1 MKGVEADVNLTRS
14 SVTVRVR
21 AHEMGDTVKR
31 HLDLPVAAIAAAA
44 FLASGVLSACGTG
57 GTPADGTGGTP
68 AADAGSKTIQVT
80 LANTVFTD
88 TIKSKLPEFEKAT
101 GLKVALSQYGEDQLS
116 AQYNVKLNAG
126 GGKIDVMMYRPLQEG
141 KLFAENG
148 YLADLSTDVKS
159 NKEWDW
165 ADFQPGPVGAT
176 TYKGKVVGVPLT
188 TEQEILYYRK
198 DLLAKAGLQ
207 VPKTMDELE
216 AAAKAIKAQ
225 NPGVAGFVAR
235 TGKSPAVTQFSSFLY
250 SFGGDFIDESGKSGV
265 ASDAAKKAYAF
276 YGGLIRNYGP
286 ANVSTD
292 MGWPEAMAIFTQGNA
307 GFMTE
312 ADSMYKNTLD
322 PAKSRVVDTV
332 GFAPMPAGAGG
343 SKPYNVPAWAL
354 GINAASDNQANAW
367 KFIEW
372 ATSKTMVLQLQQLDV
387 SGARSSVWDDPAGT
401 ANFPADLAAVIAVSA
416 KNGVG
421 HDRPLVIGVAEARD
435 IVGDPIVVAITG
447 GDSNAAADAASA
459 AFQKLLDAEK

>member
-1 MKGVEADVNLTRS
+1 
-14 SVTVRVR
+14 
-21 AHEMGDTVKR
+21 MGDTVKR
-31 HLDLPVAAIAAAA
+31 HSVVPVAVIAVAA
-44 FLASGVLSACGTG
+44 FLATGALSACSS
-57 GTPADGTGGTP
+57 GGTP
-68 AADAGSKTIQVT
+68 AADAGSKTIRVT
-80 LANTVFTD
+80 LANHVWTD

-101 GLKVALSQYGEDQLS
+101 GLKVELSQYGEDQLS

-126 GGKIDVMMYRPLQEG
+126 TNEIDVMMYRPLQEG
-141 KLFAENG
+141 KLFAKNG
-148 YLADLSTDVKS
+148 YLADLSKDVKT
-159 NKEWDW
+159 NKEWGW
-165 ADFQPGPVGAT
+165 EDFQAGPVGTT
-176 TYKGKVVGVPLT
+176 TYKDKVVGVPII
-188 TEQEILYYRK
+188 TEQEVLYYRK
-198 DLLAKAGLQ
+198 DLLKKAGLQ
-207 VPKTMDELE
+207 VPKTMDELQ

-292 MGWPEAMAIFTQGNA
+292 MSWPEAMAIFTQGKA
-307 GFMTE
+307 GFYTE
-312 ADSMYKNTLD
+312 ADSLYKNATD
-322 PAKSRVVDTV
+322 KVKSKVADTV
-332 GFAPMPAGAGG
+332 GFAPMPAGVAG
-343 SKPYNVPAWAL
+343 SKAYNVPSWAL
-354 GINAASDNQANAW
+354 GVNDASANKSNAW

-372 ATSKTMVLQLQQLDV
+372 ATSKTMTLGIQQAGV
-387 SGARSSVWDDPAGT
+387 PGARTSVWNDPAGIST
-401 ANFPADLAAVIAVSA
+401 YPADLAAAIAVST

-421 HDRPLVIGVAEARD
+421 HDRPLVIKVPESRD